1 MHLHQGCFEL
11 AVGITIFDSLGLL
24 RSGWRVMLVR
34 VALFAIAVLPFQ
46 GHRLNEFTSCFFS
59 GSVP

>member
-1 MHLHQGCFEL
+1 MADLPGRRL
-11 AVGITIFDSLGLL
+11 PL
-24 RSGWRVMLVR
+24 RRKEQIEMLMATLVR

-46 GHRLNEFTSCFFS
+46 GHRLNEFTPVFFS